1 MEEEDEVELIK
12 EIGREKERI
21 KEIREEKNMKSWN
34 EMRNIESEIE
44 N

>member
-21 KEIREEKNMKSWN
+21 KEIREEKNMKS
-34 EMRNIESEIE
+34 
-44 N
+44 